1 MKAWKR
7 VLLQLLLI
15 IVVLT
20 TAVGIFQA
28 MSSARKQ
35 PEKKERD
42 TSAPLV
48 HAVTVSFQAMDMT
61 VAGYGSVRARK
72 EVQVVS
78 QVSGKIV
85 RRHQDLVD
93 GGFFAARAPLVE
105 IERRDYEIAVQM
117 AQAIV
122 AQAQVALEREQAEA
136 EIARDQW
143 ERLNPGQVP
152 DSILVF
158 HEPQIRS
165 AQAQLSSA
173 RAQLEKAELNL
184 ERTRIGMPFA
194 GRTISTSVEIGQFV
208 TSGQALAL
216 VYPTDKVEIEIPLE
230 NSELEWFDVPLR
242 GGAGAE
248 VRLIGSFAGCEQ
260 SWKGRVV
267 RTKGRIDAKSRM
279 VRVVVQVDEPFA
291 VTDDRS
297 ALVPGMFVKAEI
309 LGKTMASVAAVP
321 RHALRQGN
329 QLWVAEAGRLQIKP
343 VRIVRMDRDNAY
355 ISAGLSNDDVV
366 ITSAIDIVA
375 EDMKIRVRL
384 LDESNSG
391 E

>member
-20 TAVGIFQA
+20 TAVGIFRA

-42 TSAPLV
+42 ITAPLV
-48 HAVTVSFQAMDMT
+48 NAVTVAFQAMDMT
-61 VAGYGSVRARK
+61 VAGYGSVQARK
-72 EVQVVS
+72 EVQVVA

-85 RRHQDLVD
+85 QRHKDLVD
-93 GGFFAARAPLVE
+93 GGFFAAAEPLVG
-105 IERRDYEIAVQM
+105 IETRDYEIAVQM
-117 AQAIV
+117 AQAAV
-122 AQAQVALEREQAEA
+122 AQAQVTLEREQAEA
-136 EIARDQW
+136 KVARDQW
-143 ERLNPGQVP
+143 EKLNPGQVP

-173 RAQLEKAELNL
+173 QAQLEKAELDL
-184 ERTRIGMPFA
+184 ERTQVTMPFA
-194 GRTISTSVEIGQFV
+194 GRIIATSVEIGQFV
-208 TSGQALAL
+208 SSGQTLAL
-216 VYPTDKVEIEIPLE
+216 VYPTDSVEIEIPLE

-242 GGAGAE
+242 GGAGAK
-248 VRLIGSFAGCEQ
+248 VNLRGSFAGREHL
-260 SWKGRVV
+260 WKGRVV
-267 RTKGRIDAKSRM
+267 RTKGRIDARSRM
-279 VRVVVQVDEPFA
+279 VHVVVQVDRPFD
-291 VTDDRS
+291 VTGDCP

-309 LGKTMASVAAVP
+309 VGKTLASVAALP
-321 RHALRQGN
+321 RHALRQGH
-329 QLWVAEAGRLQIKP
+329 QVWVAQGGRLQTRR

-355 ISAGLSNDDVV
+355 ISEGLSNGDMV

-375 EDMKIRVRL
+375 EGMEIRLHLPQER
-384 LDESNSG
+384 DK
-391 E
+391 